1 LRRIAAEVDSPMS
14 LPELDKQLGF
24 QPNKMRS
31 LKAIMA
37 KLENRFGLRF
47 LVADPEAGV
56 DENGNP
62 RYVMLPRMRKQIMR
76 VAEAA

>member
-1 LRRIAAEVDSPMS
+1 MS
-14 LPELDKQLGF
+14 LPELDKQPGF

-47 LVADPEAGV
+47 LVSDPEGGS
-56 DENGNP
+56 DENGNH
-62 RYVMLPRMRKQIMR
+62 RYVMLLRMRKQIVR
-76 VAEAA
+76 VANAA